1 MKFLTFNLMFILL
14 LALSLGNKLLS
25 KKPSG
30 SDVLQEQDAE
40 NILLVELDSVFDRD
54 ANADELI

>member
-1 MKFLTFNLMFILL
+1 MFILL